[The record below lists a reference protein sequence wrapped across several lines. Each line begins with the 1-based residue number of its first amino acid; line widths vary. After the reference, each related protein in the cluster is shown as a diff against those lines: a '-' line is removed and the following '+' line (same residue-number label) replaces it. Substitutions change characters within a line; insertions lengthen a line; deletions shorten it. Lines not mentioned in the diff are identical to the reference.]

1 MPRLGILGGSF
12 NPVHV
17 GHVRLALEMQEALN
31 LDRVE
36 LVPAAR
42 PPHKQDDPMLPFGL
56 RAELAELA
64 VEGLS
69 GIGVNRMEADRP
81 GPSYTWDTLQELT
94 ASRPGVEL
102 YFILGITDILNLHLW
117 KNGAQLGTLA
127 DLAVSTR
134 DRLGAEQLAAYLAD
148 HPEMGYSPDGPGRWR
163 QECGRRIELV
173 EVPRLDISASFIR
186 DRFRRGANLRFLVPL
201 RVEEEL
207 NRRRDQLLALWT

>member
-1 MPRLGILGGSF
+1 MSRLGILGGTF

-17 GHVRLALEMQEALN
+17 GHVRLALEMQEALG

-42 PPHKQDDPMLPFGL
+42 PPHKQDEPMMPFEL

-64 VEGLS
+64 VAGLS
-69 GIGVNRMEADRP
+69 CVGVNRMEADRP

-102 YFILGITDILNLHLW
+102 YFILGATDLVNLHLW
-117 KNGAQLGTLA
+117 KHGTQLGTLA
-127 DLAVSTR
+127 NLAVSTR
-134 DRLGAEQLAAYLAD
+134 DRLGAEQIAAYLAD
-148 HPEMGYSPDGPGRWR
+148 HPEMGYSPDGPGRWK
-163 QECGRRIELV
+163 QERGRRIELV
-173 EVPRLDISASFIR
+173 DVPRLDISASFIR

>member
-1 MPRLGILGGSF
+1 MRRLGILGGTF

-17 GHVRLALEMQEALN
+17 GHVRLAVEMQEALA

-42 PPHKQDDPMLPFGL
+42 PPHKQDEPMMPFEL
-56 RAELAELA
+56 RAELADLA

-69 GIGVNRMEADRP
+69 SVGVNRMEADRP
-81 GPSYTWDTLQELT
+81 GPSYTWDTLQELA

-102 YFILGITDILNLHLW
+102 YFILGATDLVNLHLW
-117 KNGAQLGTLA
+117 KHGTQLGVLA
-127 DLAVSTR
+127 NLAVSTR
-134 DRLGAEQLAAYLAD
+134 DRLGAEQIAAYLAD
-148 HPEMGYSPDGPGRWR
+148 HPEMGYSPDGSGRWR

-173 EVPRLDISASFIR
+173 DVPRLDISASFIR

-207 NRRRDQLLALWT
+207 NRRRDQLLALWI